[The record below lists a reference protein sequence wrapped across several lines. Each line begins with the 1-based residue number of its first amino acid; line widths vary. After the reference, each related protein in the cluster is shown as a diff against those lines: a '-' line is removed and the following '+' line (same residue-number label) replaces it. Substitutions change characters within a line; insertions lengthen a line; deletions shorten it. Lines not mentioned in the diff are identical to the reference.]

1 MKHRRFQL
9 TSNLPPTRREL
20 TRTWECSNFKPYRE
34 RKLEIFPTS
43 FSLYRVW
50 VPLYML
56 LPRRGPVSGFAK
68 VAAILF
74 TTGPRGHDDC
84 AYWNYEVLVQL
95 FGVFLDFLYRH
106 AHYLLVCYAL
116 WRARTLK
123 HPQSLDDPD
132 HLTCT
137 HTRRSKANRVRPQ
150 NILYR
155 VGVLFGNLQPRI
167 AQRQHVAGAA

>member
-20 TRTWECSNFKPYRE
+20 TRTWVCSNFKPYRE

-68 VAAILF
+68 VAAF
-74 TTGPRGHDDC
+74 VPGAARKWGAAT
-84 AYWNYEVLVQL
+84 
-95 FGVFLDFLYRH
+95 
-106 AHYLLVCYAL
+106 YAL
-116 WRARTLK
+116 KKDRHCRRA
-123 HPQSLDDPD
+123 
-132 HLTCT
+132 
-137 HTRRSKANRVRPQ
+137 
-150 NILYR
+150 
-155 VGVLFGNLQPRI
+155 
-167 AQRQHVAGAA
+167 